1 MFIYSDKGVEAKA
14 FIELGFINHIFTSKY
29 FGIDFNEYSL
39 MRNDLRILDAVIEK
53 VVKLNFNADN
63 LVFTKQV
70 HGDKVIIV
78 THENRENI
86 LGTEADAIITK
97 ELNLP
102 IVIFTADCVPIF
114 LVDKYKKIVAAVH
127 AGWKGTALKIVTKV
141 VKGMTEY
148 FESIPNDIIAAIG
161 PSIGPCCYEVKE
173 DLGDFFNLNRK
184 DEKFYIS
191 LSEEN
196 KKQLIESGILEE
208 NIYESLICTKCNN
221 DFYSYRRDG
230 TMTGR
235 QLNIIQ
241 IKE

>member
-1 MFIYSDKGVEAKA
+1 M
-14 FIELGFINHIFTSKY
+14 
-29 FGIDFNEYSL
+29 
-39 MRNDLRILDAVIEK
+39 
-53 VVKLNFNADN
+53 
-63 LVFTKQV
+63 
-70 HGDKVIIV
+70 
-78 THENRENI
+78 
-86 LGTEADAIITK
+86 
-97 ELNLP
+97 
-102 IVIFTADCVPIF
+102 
-114 LVDKYKKIVAAVH
+114 H

-148 FESIPNDIIAAIG
+148 FGSIPNDIIAAIG

-173 DLGDFFNLNRK
+173 DLGVFFNLINK
-184 DEKFYIS
+184 GEKFYIS

-208 NIYESLICTKCNN
+208 NIYESLICTMCRN